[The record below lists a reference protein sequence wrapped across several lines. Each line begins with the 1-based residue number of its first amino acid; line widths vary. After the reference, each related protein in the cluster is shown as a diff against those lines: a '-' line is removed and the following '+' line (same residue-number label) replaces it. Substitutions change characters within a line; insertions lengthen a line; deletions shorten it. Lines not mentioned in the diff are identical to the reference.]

1 MEDMDLSR
9 KKKRTS
15 AKPLDSE
22 KSNESPN
29 ISFDPDPNCDEPYS
43 YKCLLNRLYTSLGNN
58 SQYIKNQIDTQK
70 NKGKINIIRPKINPE
85 GSKKTVI
92 LNFQTI
98 CTNINREEKSLS
110 TFISNELAT
119 TISIGGVVKGSKNN
133 ERTLIIRG
141 RFKPAAIETIIKQYI
156 IAYVRCPQCK
166 SINTYCIKENRIER
180 LNCNNCTAST
190 AVQRQINIIK

>member
-1 MEDMDLSR
+1 MEELVLSR
-9 KKKRTS
+9 KKKRTQI
-15 AKPLDSE
+15 KPQDSE
-22 KSNESPN
+22 KGKESADL
-29 ISFDPDPNCDEPYS
+29 SFDPDPNCDEPYS
-43 YKCLLNRLYTSLGNN
+43 YKCLLNRLYKSLGNN
-58 SQYIKNQIDTQK
+58 SQYIENQINQQK
-70 NKGKINIIRPKINPE
+70 NKGKINIICPKINPE

-98 CTNINREEKSLS
+98 CNNINREEKSLS

-166 SINTYCIKENRIER
+166 SINTYCSKENRIER
-180 LNCNNCTAST
+180 LNCNNCTALT
-190 AVQRQINIIK
+190 TVQRQINIRN